1 MGRVHRLFVSPLLTD
16 NHPLTPPTHRD
27 NSDESVSPLTHGQ
40 AASGK
45 NACTNTSVLFAGPK
59 VTTDSPVLKVR
70 EGLKETRQTM
80 FRPNHDISN
89 LAPTPIKVSQLK
101 QLLLNY
107 PNVEDRSI
115 LIDAF
120 EKGFRVKYSRV
131 RRARH
136 SLNLKSVRENIE
148 LAKEKLAQE
157 VELGRV
163 AGPFTHPPFEHFQVS
178 PLGLVPKKKPR
189 EYRLI
194 HHLSHPAGSSINDFI
209 SDEDAKVTYNRF

>member
-1 MGRVHRLFVSPLLTD
+1 MAPLLTD

-45 NACTNTSVLFAGPK
+45 PACISTSVLFAGPK

-70 EGLKETRQTM
+70 KGFKETRQTM
-80 FRPNHDISN
+80 FRPNHDISS

-101 QLLLNY
+101 QLLLKY
-107 PNVEDRSI
+107 PNVEARSI
-115 LIDAF
+115 LIDGF
-120 EKGFRVKYSRV
+120 ERGFRVKYSGV

-178 PLGLVPKKKPR
+178 PLGLVPKKKPG

-194 HHLSHPAGSSINDFI
+194 PRESKKIVQELQMSLTLIKSLNH
-209 SDEDAKVTYNRF
+209 RFVVVLMKKT